1 MQGVTDLT
9 LPKFL
14 KIFNCFQ
21 RPALLSYF
29 ACFAGDRSFKS
40 SDFKHF
46 NVEKWWGAA
55 EKFLKEHRFEPHPAV
70 VAVAVRR
77 SLSEAKRSKS

>member
-1 MQGVTDLT
+1 MQGTKDLT

-14 KIFNCFQ
+14 KTFNCHR

-40 SDFKHF
+40 SDFKNF
-46 NVEKWWGAA
+46 NVKKWWGAA
-55 EKFLKEHRFEPHPAV
+55 EQFLKENGFEPHPAV
-70 VAVAVRR
+70 VAVAVRD
-77 SLSEAKRSKS
+77 SSSESKKFKS